1 MKKSVRIRKGDKGD
15 VALEYER
22 GELVG
27 MRRLASAPVPRE
39 DLESL
44 RALDTLEYSRAL
56 EREFVRLLGVMLD
69 AAGPAGVPV
78 RSARAECA
86 FRLGISTETVKR
98 YLEKW
103 CFALS
108 APFEVRDGAIF
119 RKGGGQSEGKN
130 GGGK

>member
-1 MKKSVRIRKGDKGD
+1 MAKSKTVVVRGDS
-15 VALEYER
+15 ALEYDG

-27 MRRLASAPVPRE
+27 VRRLPQASPQQVSR

-56 EREFVRLLGVMLD
+56 EREFVRLLGEMCD
-69 AAGPAGVPV
+69 SAGPAGVPV
-78 RSARAECA
+78 RSVRAECA

-98 YLEKW
+98 YVEKW

-119 RKGGGQSEGKN
+119 RKGGKGN